1 MPPDGLKSERILRDP
16 KIAGNR
22 AHEHPTATGPTTVH
36 TITVADSL
44 EPRSSSPSGSEATQ
58 TSTSTTAVRHT
69 PVEVDIGRGDF
80 ATHTSPHRETS
91 CSQLDLEP
99 NHAAHCSE
107 ACAID
112 EEGPQAATSLH
123 LRSVSTRRSHGC
135 EYVEVHSFVHGYML
149 RWASA

>member
-1 MPPDGLKSERILRDP
+1 MTPLKGSNGRLVEGPGGCVAPPDGLKSERILRDH

-44 EPRSSSPSGSEATQ
+44 EPRSSSPWGSEATQ

-80 ATHTSPHRETS
+80 ATHTPPHRETNR
-91 CSQLDLEP
+91 SQLDLEP
-99 NHAAHCSE
+99 THAAHCSE
-107 ACAID
+107 PCAID

-123 LRSVSTRRSHGC
+123 L
-135 EYVEVHSFVHGYML
+135 
-149 RWASA
+149 